1 MNSATGDHG
10 DSSGSQ
16 ERNGKNVQHTE
27 DMDAL
32 LDHILRVLQS
42 PSVPSEAELP
52 ESLRDCEKMQTTNH
66 LLHEIRAMTGALSK
80 GDLEY
85 HCTAKGYVVGSL
97 KAFQA
102 NLRHLTWQAQR
113 IAEGEYNHRV
123 DFFGDFSVA
132 FNRMA
137 EQLGSTIDNIQ
148 GITEEYKDLSHRDT
162 LTGVYNRYAFFKFSE
177 PLLAKYSRP
186 SRPST
191 IVMADIDKFK
201 KINDTHG
208 HLCGD
213 EVLKAFAACL
223 NSALRAEDVCC
234 RYGGEEFVVLMP
246 DTPLSVGRRVV
257 ERLRRAAAEMRIPC
271 EDVVVQ
277 ISASFGLA
285 EIDALNTS
293 EPFAD
298 QLKAFLKKADEHLYE
313 AKSTGRNRV
322 CG

>member
-1 MNSATGDHG
+1 MTSAPGSHG
-10 DSSGSQ
+10 DFSGSR
-16 ERNGKNVQHTE
+16 ERGARNTQYAE
-27 DMDAL
+27 DLDPL
-32 LDHILRVLQS
+32 LDHILGVLQS
-42 PSVPSEAELP
+42 PSAPSEAELP
-52 ESLRDCEKMQTTNH
+52 EFLRECEKFQATSH
-66 LLHEIRAMTGALSK
+66 LLYEIRALTGALSR

-85 HCTAKGYVVGSL
+85 HCTAKGYVAGAL

-123 DFFGDFSVA
+123 DFLGDFSTA

-137 EQLGSTIDNIQ
+137 EQLGSTIDNLQ
-148 GITEEYKDLSHRDT
+148 GITEEYKDLSHRDA

-186 SRPST
+186 FRAST
-191 IVMADIDKFK
+191 LIMADIDKFK
-201 KINDTHG
+201 QINDTYG

-213 EVLKAFAACL
+213 EVLKAFAVCL

-234 RYGGEEFVVLMP
+234 RYGGEEFVILMP
-246 DTPLSVGRRVV
+246 DTPLNVGRRVA
-257 ERLRRAAAEMRIPC
+257 ERLRRATAEMRIPC
-271 EDVVVQ
+271 EGMVVQ
-277 ISASFGLA
+277 VSASFGLA
-285 EIDALNTS
+285 ETDALKGT
-293 EPFAD
+293 EPFTD
-298 QLKAFLKKADEHLYE
+298 QFKVFLRRADEHLYE